1 MKFFNYF
8 TTFLIVLGAYFANQM
23 DLGHIIF
30 EKGTFNLRVSDLFIF
45 GALICLFFEVV
56 KSSIGSVGNVYE
68 SMLSMFVSI
77 AFLLLFILL
86 PLAHTSTFLILTVMS
101 FFDSIA
107 GFIITANAARRD
119 IGMASHPL

>member
-1 MKFFNYF
+1 MKILNYF
-8 TTFLIVLGAYFANQM
+8 TTFLIVLGAYFAVPF
-23 DLGHIIF
+23 DLNSVVF
-30 EKGTFNLRVSDLFIF
+30 EKGTLSLNINDLFIL
-45 GALICLFFEVV
+45 GALICLFFEVI

-77 AFLLLFILL
+77 AFLLLFILVAK
-86 PLAHTSTFLILTVMS
+86 AHTSTFLILTVMS

-119 IGMASHPL
+119 IGVPNHPM